1 MTPLC
6 ALAQETATIDGIR
19 YYLAGGEATVMAQ
32 TEQLKGDI
40 IIPET
45 VNYEGAVFTVTSLSH
60 SAFKDQGHPPVTG
73 YAESEQAYSK
83 PVCGYALQ
91 GK

>member
-1 MTPLC
+1 
-6 ALAQETATIDGIR
+6 
-19 YYLAGGEATVMAQ
+19 MAQ

-60 SAFKDQGHPPVTG
+60 SAFKDQGRIKNITLPNSVT
-73 YAESEQAYSK
+73 S
-83 PVCGYALQ
+83 V
-91 GK
+91 

>member
-1 MTPLC
+1 
-6 ALAQETATIDGIR
+6 
-19 YYLAGGEATVMAQ
+19 MAQ

-60 SAFKDQGHPPVTG
+60 SAFKDQGRIKNITLPNSIKVMG
-73 YAESEQAYSK
+73 NSCFSG
-83 PVCGYALQ
+83 VRLFRIN
-91 GK
+91 